1 VSGHWSLLPASTPRS
16 AFGKIALN
24 ETRLAWRQPIG
35 LVFGVGMPLLLLVI
49 FGSLPAFHK
58 HQNALGGLTYFNVYI
73 PVLLALVIAMLAL
86 LSLPTPLASYR
97 EQGILRRLSTTPA
110 PPAWVLA
117 AQLVI
122 NLCLAAMA
130 MLILVAL
137 GIAGFGEDAAKSP
150 GGLVLAIAASVAALF
165 SIGLWIAAIA
175 RTAAAAGGLGSVML
189 FPMLFFAGLWVPRAD
204 MPKVLLDISN
214 YTPLGAAVQAAQ
226 AALQS
231 GFPPTAPLLILLA
244 YADLFATLAV
254 RFFRWE

>member
-1 VSGHWSLLPASTPRS
+1 
-16 AFGKIALN
+16 
-24 ETRLAWRQPIG
+24 
-35 LVFGVGMPLLLLVI
+35 M
-49 FGSLPAFHK
+49 
-58 HQNALGGLTYFNVYI
+58 YI

-244 YADLFATLAV
+244 YAGLFATLAV